1 MEKTPKMT
9 NQEMEKFAKAG
20 KIAGTLRKD
29 VLSKLVEGAK
39 FIDIADF
46 VESKTKE
53 LGGLP
58 AFPVNISVDN
68 IAAHYTPTS
77 DDSSVLRDGDL
88 VKIDIGVHVDGYP
101 ADTAVSASVGKSEEN
116 EMLIDAAEAALKA
129 AIGIAKPGCR
139 LSSIGRAIQEEIEKR
154 KFKPIA
160 NLTGHSMMQW
170 VLHAGTSIHNV
181 ETPGTGTLEP
191 GMIAAIEPFST
202 AGSGHVD
209 EGGPSQIFR
218 LVSSSGVRLPQ
229 ARALIETA
237 YESYKTLPFAG
248 RWLPANLRFLL
259 PMLVN
264 QRCLH
269 NYPILKEREGKVAQ
283 AEHTLFVG
291 EKEVEVL
298 TET

>member
-1 MEKTPKMT
+1 MT
-9 NQEMEKFAKAG
+9 TDDNQEREKIIKAG
-20 KIAGTLRKD
+20 KIAGTLRRE
-29 VLSKLVEGAK
+29 VLSKLVVGAK
-39 FIDIADF
+39 FLEIADF
-46 VESKTKE
+46 VEGRTQE
-53 LGGLP
+53 LGGKP
-58 AFPVNISVDN
+58 AFPVNISVNN
-68 IAAHYTPTS
+68 IAAHYTPTA
-77 DDSSVLRDGDL
+77 DDSSVLVDGDL
-88 VKIDIGVHVDGYP
+88 VKMDIGVHVDGYP

-116 EMLIDAAEAALKA
+116 EMLIEAAEAALHA

-139 LSSIGRAIQEEIEKR
+139 LGAISRAIQDEIEKR

-181 ETPGTGTLEP
+181 ETPGTGTLQA
-191 GMIAAIEPFST
+191 GMLVAIEPFST
-202 AGSGHVD
+202 TGSGHVE

-229 ARALIETA
+229 ARELIETA

-248 RWLPANLRFLL
+248 RWLPAKLRFLL

-269 NYPILKEREGKVAQ
+269 NYPILKERAGKVAQ
-283 AEHTLFVG
+283 AEHTLLVG

-298 TET
+298 TL

>member
-1 MEKTPKMT
+1 MQKMT
-9 NQEMEKFAKAG
+9 EEGREKLAKAG
-20 KIAGTLRKD
+20 KIAGTLRKE
-29 VLSKLVEGAK
+29 VPSKLIAGAK
-39 FIDIADF
+39 FLEIADF
-46 VESKTKE
+46 VEGRTKE

-58 AFPVNISVDN
+58 AFPVNISIDN
-68 IAAHYTPTS
+68 IAAHYTPTA
-77 DDSSVLRDGDL
+77 DDSSVLRNGNL

-116 EMLIDAAEAALKA
+116 EMLIEAAEAALKA
-129 AIGIAKPGCR
+129 AIDIAKPGCR
-139 LSSIGRAIQEEIEKR
+139 LGAIGRAIQSEIEKR
-154 KFKPIA
+154 KFKPVA

-181 ETPGTGTLEP
+181 ETPGAGTLLP
-191 GMIAAIEPFST
+191 GMLVAIEPFST
-202 AGSGHVD
+202 TGSGHVE

-218 LVSSSGVRLPQ
+218 LVGSGGVRLPQ
-229 ARALIETA
+229 ARELIETA

-248 RWLPANLRFLL
+248 RWLPANKRFLL

-283 AEHTLFVG
+283 AEHTLLVG

-298 TET
+298 TL